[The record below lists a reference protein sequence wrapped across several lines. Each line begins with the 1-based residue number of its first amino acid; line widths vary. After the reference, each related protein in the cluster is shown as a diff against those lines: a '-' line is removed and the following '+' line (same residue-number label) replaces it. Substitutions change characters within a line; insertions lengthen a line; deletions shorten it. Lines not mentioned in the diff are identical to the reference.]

1 MCTWKNCLL
10 ALFLAGA
17 FAGAAGAQQTQTA
30 DETQP
35 QAGNSTASPVTT
47 VNQAIDRVIARE
59 HDENATIRRYNP
71 IIETYI
77 QDMKPDPQMGF
88 IPVRDHYFLGQ
99 AILSKGVVDQ
109 SMLEGKGRHK
119 MDEFNPLY
127 HLGGFFESSY
137 IPAGFLQMIYLDTS
151 SFDRQH
157 YQFDY
162 VGREFLGEV
171 R

>member
-1 MCTWKNCLL
+1 MRTWKNMCLAT
-10 ALFLAGA
+10 ALVGALAGI
-17 FAGAAGAQQTQTA
+17 AGAQTKQTA
-30 DETQP
+30 DQTQP
-35 QAGNSTASPVTT
+35 QPGNSTSDSSVTT

-88 IPVRDHYFLGQ
+88 IPVKDHYFLGQ

-119 MDEFNPLY
+119 IDQFNPLY
-127 HLGGFFESSY
+127 HVSNFFSSNY
-137 IPAGFLQMIYLDTS
+137 VPAGFL
-151 SFDRQH
+151 
-157 YQFDY
+157 
-162 VGREFLGEV
+162 
-171 R
+171 

>member
-1 MCTWKNCLL
+1 MRIRNKFSISIVLL
-10 ALFLAGA
+10 GALAGV
-17 FAGAAGAQQTQTA
+17 AGAQTKQMA
-30 DETQP
+30 DQTQP
-35 QAGNSTASPVTT
+35 QAGNPAENTVTT
-47 VNQAIDRVIARE
+47 VNQAIDRMIARE
-59 HDENATIRRYNP
+59 HDENATVRRYNP

-88 IPVRDHYFLGQ
+88 IPVKDHYFLGQ

-119 MDEFNPLY
+119 IDEFNPLY
-127 HLGGFFESSY
+127 HVSNFFTSNY
-137 IPAGFLQMIYLDTS
+137 VPAGFLQMIYLDTT

-162 VGREFLGEV
+162 VGR
-171 R
+171 